1 MTQIPDTHLDLIEGT
16 HTAALVTVGADGR
29 PQTSAVWY
37 LWADDELHV
46 SITSARQKY
55 RNLVARPGIGLFV
68 LDPTNPWR
76 YLEIRGDATITPDPE
91 QDMVVAIVE
100 KHGGD
105 PADYV
110 RPEHERVIVTIHP
123 TRVVTHG

>member
-1 MTQIPDTHLDLIEGT
+1 MTQIPDSHRDLIEGT
-16 HTAALVTVGADGR
+16 HTAAIVTIGADGR

-37 LWADDELHV
+37 LWSEGELKV
-46 SITSARQKY
+46 SITTDRQKY
-55 RNLVARPGIGLFV
+55 RNLVARPAVGFFV
-68 LDPTNPWR
+68 LDPANPWR
-76 YLEIRGDATITPDPE
+76 YLEIRGDASITADPD

-110 RPEHERVIVTIHP
+110 RPENERVVVTIQP
-123 TRVVTHG
+123 NRVVVHG